1 MWKRSL
7 VLTQIA
13 TCAARMMGAPSA
25 CAQGQFENLTMFSAF
40 SDRALLLIYR
50 TGMRRN
56 HFILA
61 TGVCL
66 ALIIYASLAA
76 LMGRPVLVGHHEAY
90 WVVVIERFSAYG
102 LLGFLLAFL
111 LPGRFTQACL
121 LVIGVAIALELLQAL
136 RPDRDAAF
144 FDVIQKAAGGVVGV
158 SIAQIVLAFLPRAR
172 S

>member
-1 MWKRSL
+1 MS
-7 VLTQIA
+7 
-13 TCAARMMGAPSA
+13 
-25 CAQGQFENLTMFSAF
+25 
-40 SDRALLLIYR
+40 
-50 TGMRRN
+50 RN
-56 HFILA
+56 HLILA

-66 ALIIYASLAA
+66 ALIAYASLAA
-76 LMGRPVLVGHHEAY
+76 LTGRSVLLGHHEAY

-121 LVIGVAIALELLQAL
+121 LVIGVAITLELLQAL

-158 SIAQIVLAFLPRAR
+158 SIAQTVLAFLPRAH